1 MTTATKKRWTAAKS
15 ASGGDEVL
23 PMSQQT
29 FTIKNQVLCALFTA
43 LIVVGAFLRIPI
55 PVIPFTLQFLFT
67 TLAGILLGPGLGA
80 VSVLCYIL
88 LGLAG
93 FPVFAAGGGIAYV
106 LQPSFGYLI
115 GFCLGAYVTGMIA
128 NRVPK
133 PSLKRLLS
141 ANFSGLL
148 IVYALGMAYCWI
160 ISRFYLGDDITVRT
174 LLLYCFLLPIPGDL
188 FICVVAAILGKRLLP
203 ILRQNQRS

>member
-1 MTTATKKRWTAAKS
+1 MT
-15 ASGGDEVL
+15 
-23 PMSQQT
+23 MSQQT
-29 FTIKNQVLCALFTA
+29 FTVKNQVLCALFTA
-43 LIVVGAFLRIPI
+43 LITVGAFLRIPI
-55 PVIPFTLQFLFT
+55 PVVPFTLQFLCT
-67 TLAGILLGPGLGA
+67 TLAGILLGPRLGA
-80 VSVLCYIL
+80 ISILCYIL

-106 LQPSFGYLI
+106 FQPSFGYLI

-128 NRVPK
+128 NQYPE

-148 IVYALGMAYCWI
+148 IVYALGMVYCWT
-160 ISRFYLGDDITVRT
+160 ISRFYLGDDINVRT
-174 LLLYCFLLPIPGDL
+174 LLLYCFLLPVPGDIFL
-188 FICVVAAILGKRLLP
+188 CVIAALLGKRILP